1 MRIKKKITMALA
13 VCSLFMTG
21 CSSVMSLGV
30 DGLVAA
36 PKLSDEQ
43 SVIHETLIKSVGDN
57 ISLKYPKNGDNRSA
71 FLVANIDDEPTDEAL
86 VFYQLNNASSGDAG
100 VRINVMDQTDGGQ
113 WKSVFDLAGKGTD
126 IDRVSIMSSGN
137 KSVYNVVIGYSAM
150 TMEGK
155 TLQICRYDGKTFTP
169 SVYDDTYSVM
179 EIFDIDKDGRDEIVT
194 VLNSP
199 ATATATAAVIES
211 TSSSIEKTQTI
222 PMSSDTVSFVSTTI
236 GLADNEKPAMFVDC
250 LKSSGEIQTEII
262 YFKYNKLQNPVL
274 QLPDKLLVQTTRPA
288 GYYSKDIDGD
298 GIVEIPVTE
307 LMPGHENLPDEE
319 KVLMTSWLNFK
330 DFYELESKYSGYYSI
345 SNGYQMIFP
354 KRWQGVVTTKIDAA
368 TKEAVF
374 YSYSGDVSAFM
385 VELMRITVCPKNETE
400 DYEYQG
406 YEIIGSSGQLD
417 YLVKL
422 PTYKREPLILTMDEV
437 KNSFYIVQ

>member
-1 MRIKKKITMALA
+1 
-13 VCSLFMTG
+13 
-21 CSSVMSLGV
+21 
-30 DGLVAA
+30 
-36 PKLSDEQ
+36 
-43 SVIHETLIKSVGDN
+43 
-57 ISLKYPKNGDNRSA
+57 
-71 FLVANIDDEPTDEAL
+71 
-86 VFYQLNNASSGDAG
+86 
-100 VRINVMDQTDGGQ
+100 
-113 WKSVFDLAGKGTD
+113 
-126 IDRVSIMSSGN
+126 
-137 KSVYNVVIGYSAM
+137 
-150 TMEGK
+150 
-155 TLQICRYDGKTFTP
+155 
-169 SVYDDTYSVM
+169 
-179 EIFDIDKDGRDEIVT
+179 
-194 VLNSP
+194 
-199 ATATATAAVIES
+199 
-211 TSSSIEKTQTI
+211 
-222 PMSSDTVSFVSTTI
+222 
-236 GLADNEKPAMFVDC
+236 
-250 LKSSGEIQTEII
+250 
-262 YFKYNKLQNPVL
+262 
-274 QLPDKLLVQTTRPA
+274 
-288 GYYSKDIDGD
+288 
-298 GIVEIPVTE
+298 
-307 LMPGHENLPDEE
+307 MPGHENLPDEE